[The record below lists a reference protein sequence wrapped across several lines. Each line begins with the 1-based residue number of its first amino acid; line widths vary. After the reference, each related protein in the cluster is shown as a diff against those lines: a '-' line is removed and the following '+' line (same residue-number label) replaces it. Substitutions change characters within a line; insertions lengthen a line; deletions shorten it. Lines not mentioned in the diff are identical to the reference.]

1 MRSLALVLALMLGLL
16 VTAHAGTGFPDVK
29 SSVDVYTLNNKVG
42 ANSVTFDSDA
52 PMEKI
57 HGTADGIQGTF
68 RLDPSNLED
77 TKGGFVLEVR
87 SMKTAITKRDEHMYS
102 SKWLDADQYPQ
113 ITFIFKGL
121 SNVKA
126 SKKDGRYVATA
137 TANGNFKLHG
147 MTSPIAADVMITF
160 VPASKETAK
169 RATGNLVMVTATFT
183 VKLADHNIKGTGDI
197 VGTKVGEEIKIEAN
211 LFANS

>member
-1 MRSLALVLALMLGLL
+1 MRSLALILSIIAFTWVSAQ
-16 VTAHAGTGFPDVK
+16 AGTGFPDVK
-29 SSVDVYTLNNKVG
+29 GSMGVYNLNNKVG

-57 HGTADGIQGTF
+57 HGTADEIQGTF
-68 RLDPSNLED
+68 GLDPSNLEA
-77 TKGGFVLEVR
+77 TKGEFILQVR

-113 ITFIFKGL
+113 ISFLFKGL

-126 SKKDGRYVATA
+126 TKKDGRYVATA
-137 TANGNFKLHG
+137 TANGKFTLHG
-147 MTSPIAADVMITF
+147 VTKPISADVMITY
-160 VPASKETAK
+160 VPESKETAK
-169 RATGNLVMVTATFT
+169 RASGNLVMVTATFS
-183 VKLADHNIKGTGDI
+183 VKLADHNIKGTGNI
-197 VGTKVGEEIKIEAN
+197 VGTKVGEQIQIEAK